1 MGKRRND
8 NFIFHKMR
16 NEFFNLLANFS
27 GKQLKFKF
35 KYKSRIEKIKK
46 KIEKKN

>member
-27 GKQLKFKF
+27 AKQLKF
-35 KYKSRIEKIKK
+35 KYKSRTEKIKK
-46 KIEKKN
+46 KN

>member
-8 NFIFHKMR
+8 NFIFHKTR

-27 GKQLKFKF
+27 AKQLKF
-35 KYKSRIEKIKK
+35 KYKSRTEKIKK
-46 KIEKKN
+46 KN